1 MHVCACGGTGVCV
14 CSKKSEDKLGCVP
27 QECYYLGFGLELVH

>member
-1 MHVCACGGTGVCV
+1 MCVRVGGQACVR
-14 CSKKSEDKLGCVP
+14 SKKSEDKLGCVP